1 MTKDE
6 IEKAA
11 SEYAEKVYG
20 VDCVPISWRQEDGFA
35 LLAKARQQIKEAVLF
50 GAEHALP
57 RWVSVEDRLP
67 SSDAECLLYVRHERY
82 YWEDVVIERDRKE
95 SVRKLSIWH
104 EKRVAICEEPQHW
117 KKEGVTHWHP
127 LPPPPEGEK

>member
-11 SEYAEKVYG
+11 EEYAEKIYG
-20 VDCVPISWRQEDGFA
+20 VDSVPISWRQEDGFA

-57 RWVSVEDRLP
+57 RWVSVEERLP
-67 SSDAECLLYVRHERY
+67 DGFRWVLVASEFLGDKRY
-82 YWEDVVIERDRKE
+82 YTNIAMYDDDRWKYINANIGREEDFGT
-95 SVRKLSIWH
+95 VRYW
-104 EKRVAICEEPQHW
+104 Q
-117 KKEGVTHWHP
+117 P
-127 LPPPPEGEK
+127 LPSTEGL